1 MENNSTQTPNPA
13 QLPDSAARISLN
25 HISLKLSRTERWCMW
40 LVSFGL
46 MAILAIASWLK
57 PDPSGLGTHQQ
68 LGLPGC
74 TLFTVTGVR
83 CPGCGMTTSWAHTM
97 NGDLVAAL
105 QTNCAGTLLCLLSV
119 AMIPCMLTLAYRGN
133 CSPHFWFSRTAIAL
147 VIAIV
152 FIAGVEWVFR
162 LAFR

>member
-1 MENNSTQTPNPA
+1 MK
-13 QLPDSAARISLN
+13 LN
-25 HISLKLSRTERWCMW
+25 RTERWGM
-40 LVSFGL
+40 VTISFGL
-46 MAILAIASWLK
+46 LATLLVAAWLK

-74 TLFTVTGVR
+74 TLYTFSGVR

-105 QTNCAGTLLCLLSV
+105 HANSAGTLLCLLSM
-119 AMIPCMLTLAYRGN
+119 ALIPCMLVVAYRGN
-133 CSPHFWFSRTAIAL
+133 PSNRFWLSRTAIAL

-152 FIAGVEWVFR
+152 FIAIVEWMIR